1 MSKPSRPEDGLTI
14 QEAIARF
21 SDAEMWSAYRAAGRK
36 IPRLAPA
43 IVGSLRHRELEQD
56 RQLFKC
62 LGWKLRHAFQDKL
75 QRGELFAYGYS
86 IPRSPDDA
94 RVPVPV
100 DLWHDRA
107 KISWEN
113 SSISADGLEFV
124 SVRIYG
130 PEKDRPVPVNLYRTG
145 LSGRPSIKHLI
156 LGELERRVK
165 ARDLKPILAHEAK
178 ALREWAEST
187 HPKAPTPAA
196 RAIENMIRDEYRKIV
211 PLPQK

>member
-56 RQLFKC
+56 RQRSKC

-94 RVPVPV
+94 RVRVPV
-100 DLWHDRA
+100 GLWHDRA
-107 KISWEN
+107 KINWET

-124 SVRIYG
+124 SVRIL
-130 PEKDRPVPVNLYRTG
+130 EKDRPVPVNPYRTG
-145 LSGRPSIKHLI
+145 LPGKPSIRHLI

-165 ARDLKPILAHEAK
+165 AGNLKPILAHEAK
-178 ALREWAEST
+178 ALREWARRGIFRPP
-187 HPKAPTPAA
+187 HGMPT
-196 RAIENMIRDEYRKIV
+196 
-211 PLPQK
+211 

>member
-21 SDAEMWSAYRAAGRK
+21 SDAEMWSAHRAAGRK
-36 IPRLAPA
+36 IPRFAPA
-43 IVGSLRHRELEQD
+43 IVGSLRHRELKQD
-56 RQLFKC
+56 RQRLKC

-94 RVPVPV
+94 RVRVPA

-107 KISWEN
+107 KINWET

-124 SVRIYG
+124 SVRIL
-130 PEKDRPVPVNLYRTG
+130 EKDRPVPVNPYRTG
-145 LSGRPSIKHLI
+145 LPGKPSIRHLI

-165 ARDLKPILAHEAK
+165 AGNLKPILAHEAK

-187 HPKAPTPAA
+187 HPKAPTPGV
-196 RAIENMIRDEYRKIV
+196 RAIENMIRGEYRKIV
-211 PLPQK
+211 RRPQK